1 MMNNVWTITV
11 RELKSYFVSPIA
23 YFTSAFFLLVTGA
36 LFAAILSQTSDSSMR
51 PLFSNVTFI
60 VLLIAPALTMK
71 LLAEER
77 RMGTIEL
84 LFTAPLQDWQ
94 IVIGKFLGALI
105 LYLTMFVVPTLYY
118 FLLLRIFGQP
128 DIGPVITGYIG
139 VTLLGAGF
147 LAVGVFTS
155 SLTQNQI
162 IAWLGG
168 FAILILLWIADA
180 LSGWAGYGSVR
191 DILSYLA
198 ITRHYE
204 NFLRGVVE
212 LSDVLYPLSIIA
224 VFLFL
229 TTQTLQT
236 RRWR

>member
-1 MMNNVWTITV
+1 MRNVWTITV

-23 YFTSAFFLLVTGA
+23 YLASAFFLLVTGA
-36 LFAAILSQTSDSSMR
+36 LFAAILTSSADSSLR
-51 PLFSNVTFI
+51 PLFSNITFI

-84 LFTAPLQDWQ
+84 LFTAPLHDWQ
-94 IVIGKFLGALI
+94 IVIGKYLGAVI
-105 LYLTMFVVPTLYY
+105 LYVTMFLVPTLYY

-128 DIGPVITGYIG
+128 DIGPTLTGYLG
-139 VTLLGAGF
+139 VFLLGASF

-180 LSGWAGYGSVR
+180 LAGWAGYGPLR
-191 DILSYLA
+191 DALVYMAL
-198 ITRHYE
+198 TRHYE
-204 NFLRGVVE
+204 NFLRGVIE
-212 LSDVLYPLSIIA
+212 LADVLYPLSIIA

-229 TTQTLQT
+229 TTQLLQS

>member
-1 MMNNVWTITV
+1 MSNIWTITV

-23 YFTSAFFLLVTGA
+23 YITSAFYLLVVGA
-36 LFAAILSQTSDSSMR
+36 LFAAILSASADSSLR
-51 PLFSNVTFI
+51 PLFSNITFI
-60 VLLIAPALTMK
+60 VLLIAPALTMR
-71 LLAEER
+71 LLADER

-84 LFTAPLQDWQ
+84 LFTAPLHDWQ
-94 IVIGKFLGALI
+94 IVIGKYLGALI
-105 LYLTMFVVPTLYY
+105 LYLTMFILPTVYYFVILRMFGSPEIGPTL
-118 FLLLRIFGQP
+118 
-128 DIGPVITGYIG
+128 TGYLG
-139 VTLLGAGF
+139 VFLLGASF

-180 LSGWAGYGSVR
+180 LASWAGYSPIR
-191 DILSYLA
+191 DTLTYLA
-198 ITRHYE
+198 ITRHYD
-204 NFLRGVVE
+204 NFLRGVIE
-212 LSDVLYPLSIIA
+212 LTDLLYPLSLIA

-229 TTQTLQT
+229 TTQLLQS

>member
-1 MMNNVWTITV
+1 MRNLWTITV

-23 YFTSAFFLLVTGA
+23 YLTSAFFLLVTGA
-36 LFAAILSQTSDSSMR
+36 LFAAILTQSADSSLR
-51 PLFSNVTFI
+51 PLFGNITFI

-84 LFTAPLQDWQ
+84 LFTAPLHDWQ
-94 IVIGKFLGALI
+94 IVIGKYLGALI
-105 LYLTMFVVPTLYY
+105 LYVTMFIVPTLYY
-118 FLLLRIFGQP
+118 FLILRVFGDP
-128 DIGPVITGYIG
+128 EIGPALTGYLG
-139 VTLLGAGF
+139 VFLLGASF
-147 LAVGVFTS
+147 LAIGVFTS

-168 FAILILLWIADA
+168 FAILILLWIMDA
-180 LSGWAGYGSVR
+180 LAGWAGYGQVR
-191 DILSYLA
+191 DALTYMA

-204 NFLRGVVE
+204 NYLRGVIE
-212 LSDVLYPLSIIA
+212 LADVLYPLSIIA

-229 TTQTLQT
+229 TTQLLQS

>member
-1 MMNNVWTITV
+1 MSNVWTITV
-11 RELKSYFVSPIA
+11 RELKSFFVSPIA
-23 YFTSAFFLLVTGA
+23 YLTSAFFLLVTGA
-36 LFAAILSQTSDSSMR
+36 LFAAILTSSADASLR
-51 PLFSNVTFI
+51 PLFGNITFI

-71 LLAEER
+71 VLADER

-84 LFTAPLQDWQ
+84 LFTAPVHDWQ
-94 IVIGKFLGALI
+94 IVVGKYLGALI
-105 LYLTMFVVPTLYY
+105 LYLTMFVGPTLYY
-118 FLLLRIFGQP
+118 FLILRVFGQP
-128 DIGPVITGYIG
+128 EIGPTLTGYLG
-139 VTLLGAGF
+139 VFLLGASF

-180 LSGWAGYGSVR
+180 LASWAGYGPVR
-191 DILSYLA
+191 DAFSYMA

-212 LSDVLYPLSIIA
+212 LADVLYPLSIVA

-229 TTQTLQT
+229 TTQLLQS